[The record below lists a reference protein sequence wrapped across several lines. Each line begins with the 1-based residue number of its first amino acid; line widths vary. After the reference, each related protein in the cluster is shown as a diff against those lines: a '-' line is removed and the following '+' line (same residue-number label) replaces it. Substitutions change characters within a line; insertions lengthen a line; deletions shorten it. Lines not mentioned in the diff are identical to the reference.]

1 MKETNKSELMKWK
14 GRKMQILQ
22 FTQSL
27 LKSTGALTVF
37 SESFLG
43 KFMEIIKFGLIMF
56 PPASIIISVTW
67 VAILHKNDVKF
78 MIANTFFIVGCAISL
93 LLNCSFFFQSK
104 KVANLLGNIE
114 ALVNES
120 KC

>member
-1 MKETNKSELMKWK
+1 MKDENKSELMKWK

-22 FTQSL
+22 FTQTL
-27 LKSTGALTVF
+27 LKSTGAIAVF

-43 KFMEIIKFGLIMF
+43 KFMEIIQFGLIMF
-56 PPASIIISVTW
+56 PPASILISVAW
-67 VAILHKNDVKF
+67 VVILHKNDVQF

-93 LLNCSFFFQSK
+93 SLNCSFFFQSR
-104 KVANLLGNIE
+104 KVANLLRNIE
-114 ALVNES
+114 ALANES